1 MKEFKK
7 TFNVPL
13 YGGTFVVVFTSDK
26 DPYNAAKKFFK
37 HDNKE
42 LIGCK
47 AATLISKNYDN
58 EYPIILSSIATDG
71 SIAHEC
77 LHAVSLIFNYSG
89 ITADINND
97 EPAAYLIGWLVDRV
111 YECYDKFNKLKD
123 DTTGK
128 ETDSVR

>member
-1 MKEFKK
+1 MKDLKK

-13 YGGTFVVVFTSDK
+13 YGGKVHIVFTSDD
-26 DPYNAAKKFFK
+26 DPYNASKKFFNC
-37 HDNKE
+37 DNEDLK
-42 LIGCK
+42 GCK
-47 AATLISKNYDN
+47 AATLTNQAYN
-58 EYPIILSSIATDG
+58 NVYHVVLSSIATDG

-77 LHAVSLIFNYSG
+77 LHVVNLIFEHAG
-89 ITADINND
+89 ITPDLRND